1 MSQFQITCEAE
12 DPRNQKVSHLPP
24 YFYCSLC
31 SLTICTTCLIKHLCT
46 VQHTDPN
53 SIIPID
59 KALEKRKEKI
69 RLYEEKVTKSYQELA
84 LADYNEL
91 ITFITNKKNE
101 LSKNFNQLFTL
112 LKSMEDNALNAI
124 ESFTKDIQGMNGGD
138 NGHVPN
144 DIMEEYMKLINELR
158 GFQNSMDIEGRS
170 ANAIMKEV
178 AELEKKTTVFI
189 EKINKE
195 KKNNKSTS
203 SMIEKCNEI
212 KKKIFNLDVGVFFSE
227 INKYTEKNKFQIQQF
242 DEMKDAQSQGFDM
255 SQPQLNDSIF
265 MNSDIPREFEYPYN
279 SELLISIRN
288 IDEKHQNP
296 VIIYDTQEKQ
306 FHQLKITAQNFI
318 DGFTPFFPY
327 KFNKFTNIGNNTV
340 IITGGIV
347 DSNIT
352 NRVYKLRVSKDNN
365 GNYTAQVNQLKS
377 LKNSRQHHNIIFLP
391 KSNRVMVTCGQS
403 LKSSEWLDL
412 SRPES
417 EWGMLPYTN
426 KVRANATMFL
436 INNTYVYLVGGF
448 SQDEEKYTEGYERL
462 NLNKL
467 SEGWVQFD
475 LANLAISTMGV
486 ITLEDNAVLL
496 LGGFKGGKKYLNE
509 GMVLTVDKEQY
520 TISKVENKPEL
531 IKKGVIFYCSQQF
544 VKSNGQITNIDFR
557 GNFLIFHRDIFKV
570 SIGSTCK

>member
-12 DPRNQKVSHLPP
+12 DPMNQKVSHLPP

-31 SLTICTTCLIKHLCT
+31 NLTICTTCLIKHLCT

-59 KALEKRKEKI
+59 KVIEKRKEKI
-69 RLYEEKVTKSYQELA
+69 RQYEEKVTKSYQELA

-91 ITFITNKKNE
+91 ITFIMNKKNE

-124 ESFTKDIQGMNGGD
+124 ESFTKEIQGMNRD
-138 NGHVPN
+138 DGHVPN
-144 DIMEEYMKLINELR
+144 DITEEYVKLIEELR
-158 GFQNSMDIEGRS
+158 GFQSTMDIESGS
-170 ANAIMKEV
+170 ANAIIKEV
-178 AELEKKTTVFI
+178 AELAKKTKVFI
-189 EKINKE
+189 EKINEE

-203 SMIEKCNEI
+203 SMIEKSNEI

-255 SQPQLNDSIF
+255 SPPQLNDSLF
-265 MNSDIPREFEYPYN
+265 MNSELPRDFEYPYN
-279 SELLISIRN
+279 SDLLISIRN
-288 IDEKHQNP
+288 IDEKHPNA
-296 VIIYDTQEKQ
+296 VIIYAPQDKQ

-340 IITGGIV
+340 IITGGII

-352 NRVYKLRVSKDNN
+352 NRVYKLRVNKDNN
-365 GNYTAQVNQLKS
+365 GNYTAVVNQLKS
-377 LKNSRQHHNIIFLP
+377 LKNSRQHHNILYLP
-391 KSNRVMVTCGQS
+391 KNNRVMVTCGQS

-436 INNTYVYLVGGF
+436 INNSYIYIVGGF

-462 NLNKL
+462 NLNQL
-467 SEGWVQFD
+467 SEGWVQFE
-475 LANLAISTMGV
+475 LSNLAISTMGV
-486 ITLEDNAVLL
+486 ITLEDNVVLL

-520 TISKVENKPEL
+520 SISKVENKPEM
-531 IKKGVIFYCSQQF
+531 IKKGVIFYCAQQF
-544 VKSNGQITNIDFR
+544 VKSNGCIANIDFR
-557 GNFLIFHRDIFKV
+557 GNLLVFQRDIFKV
-570 SIGSTCK
+570 SILGSCK

>member
-12 DPRNQKVSHLPP
+12 DPMNQKVSHLPP

-31 SLTICTTCLIKHLCT
+31 NLTICTTCLIKHLCT
-46 VQHTDPN
+46 VQHTDPS

-59 KALEKRKEKI
+59 KVIEKRKEKI
-69 RLYEEKVTKSYQELA
+69 RQYEEKVTKSYQELA

-91 ITFITNKKNE
+91 ITFIMNKKNE

-124 ESFTKDIQGMNGGD
+124 ESFTKEIQGMNGGD
-138 NGHVPN
+138 DGHVPN
-144 DIMEEYMKLINELR
+144 DITEEYVKLIEELR
-158 GFQNSMDIEGRS
+158 GFQSTMDIESGS
-170 ANAIMKEV
+170 ANAIIKEV
-178 AELEKKTTVFI
+178 AELAKKTKVFI
-189 EKINKE
+189 EKINEE

-203 SMIEKCNEI
+203 SMIEKSNEI

-255 SQPQLNDSIF
+255 SPPQLNDSLF
-265 MNSDIPREFEYPYN
+265 MNSELPRDFEYPYN
-279 SELLISIRN
+279 SDLLISIRN
-288 IDEKHQNP
+288 IDEKHPNA
-296 VIIYDTQEKQ
+296 VIIYDPQDKQ

-340 IITGGIV
+340 IITGGII

-352 NRVYKLRVSKDNN
+352 NRVYKLRVNKDNN
-365 GNYTAQVNQLKS
+365 GNYTAVVNQLKS
-377 LKNSRQHHNIIFLP
+377 LKNSRQHHNILYLP
-391 KSNRVMVTCGQS
+391 KNNRVMVTCGQS

-436 INNTYVYLVGGF
+436 INNSYIYIVGGF

-462 NLNKL
+462 NLNQL
-467 SEGWVQFD
+467 SEGWVQFE
-475 LANLAISTMGV
+475 LSNLAISTMGV
-486 ITLEDNAVLL
+486 ITLEDNVVLL

-520 TISKVENKPEL
+520 SISKVENKPEM
-531 IKKGVIFYCSQQF
+531 IKKGVIFYCAQQF
-544 VKSNGQITNIDFR
+544 VKSNGCIANIDFR
-557 GNFLIFHRDIFKV
+557 GNLLVFQRDIFKV
-570 SIGSTCK
+570 SILGSCK

>member
-12 DPRNQKVSHLPP
+12 DPMNQKVSHLPP

-31 SLTICTTCLIKHLCT
+31 NLTICTTCLIKHLCT

-59 KALEKRKEKI
+59 KVIEKRKEKI
-69 RLYEEKVTKSYQELA
+69 RQYEEKVTKSYQELA

-91 ITFITNKKNE
+91 ITFIMNKKNE

-124 ESFTKDIQGMNGGD
+124 ESFTKEIQGMNRD
-138 NGHVPN
+138 DGHVPN
-144 DIMEEYMKLINELR
+144 DITEEYVKLIEELR
-158 GFQNSMDIEGRS
+158 GFQSTMDIESGS
-170 ANAIMKEV
+170 ANAIIKEV
-178 AELEKKTTVFI
+178 AELAKKTKVFI
-189 EKINKE
+189 EKINEE

-203 SMIEKCNEI
+203 SMIEKSNEI

-255 SQPQLNDSIF
+255 SPPQLNDSLF
-265 MNSDIPREFEYPYN
+265 MNSELPRDFEYPYN
-279 SELLISIRN
+279 SDLLISIRN
-288 IDEKHQNP
+288 IDEKHPNA
-296 VIIYDTQEKQ
+296 VIIYDPQDKQ

-340 IITGGIV
+340 IITGGII

-352 NRVYKLRVSKDNN
+352 NRVYKLRVNKDNN
-365 GNYTAQVNQLKS
+365 GNYTAVVNQLKS
-377 LKNSRQHHNIIFLP
+377 LKNSRQHHNILYLP
-391 KSNRVMVTCGQS
+391 KNNRVMVTCGQS

-436 INNTYVYLVGGF
+436 INNSYIYIVGGF

-462 NLNKL
+462 NLNQL
-467 SEGWVQFD
+467 SEGWVQFE
-475 LANLAISTMGV
+475 LSNLAISTMGV
-486 ITLEDNAVLL
+486 ITLEDNVVLL

-520 TISKVENKPEL
+520 SISKVENKPEM
-531 IKKGVIFYCSQQF
+531 IKKGVIFYCAQQF
-544 VKSNGQITNIDFR
+544 VKSNGCIANIDFR
-557 GNFLIFHRDIFKV
+557 GNLLVFQRDIFKV
-570 SIGSTCK
+570 SILGSCK